1 MENDIIMLENNAS
14 KSEIQRNGLISH
26 SSKHQ
31 RAHQPYENL
40 KTSSPLYQRPVHIPV
55 QMVYPAI
62 QKTSEDN
69 RNKISGLSDSD
80 TKEDSAPYSSDMDD
94 DSREECEANEVG
106 DGATGR
112 RPRDFVPDGTK
123 DARYWVKRIKNNLS
137 AKRSREKRRMADNVM
152 ESKVSKLAQENEDL
166 RSELANIKRLVQD
179 NIIKDTKQGVAV
191 DMLPPPQGPQT
202 QFVVGV
208 SPQSL
213 PLIIPTYHNP
223 LSRFPTPQEIMLLPQ
238 SGLPQSG
245 IAQPGF
251 PQSGLPQPGLPHHTI
266 HHHGVPQP
274 LLPKHGLQQYNLQQ
288 AVRSVSHAATLSSGS
303 FPPFIASSRNVNS
316 FNRPELE
323 DRSRWPTAY
332 IPKPAGSEST
342 SHSKTLQE
350 SAIQSTDISTVVGN
364 GVTKARSPGDKLCP
378 VYDAG
383 IPSAKASERTR
394 PLVESPIAESKPV
407 SAIEDVCKPVSTSP
421 TSSEISDTSSLAEI
435 NKLPH
440 KLRARFL
447 RSLCH
452 QEEVGPTDS
461 EVNTP
466 AKQLTMKDD
475 PILMNIKREKDD
487 EVPHEVDNME
497 IECTSSVPLRTQ
509 WIPPK
514 VEFPQNPLHSIEEE
528 LEQARNLVPTPNR
541 TMNRSEA
548 QAYVELA
555 KAASE
560 LVGARLQTKDFS
572 APSMRQLTRQRTR
585 DMNFNEKYRDKRVRN
600 NIAAKKCRDAKRLL
614 NDYRS
619 SRSNFFEVENVTLRN
634 EVEGLT
640 KDVMRLRELVRRKQ
654 LPLYKVA

>member
-1 MENDIIMLENNAS
+1 MIENKAS

-40 KTSSPLYQRPVHIPV
+40 KTSSPLYQRPIHIPV

-62 QKTSEDN
+62 QKISEDN
-69 RNKISGLSDSD
+69 RNKISGLFDSD
-80 TKEDSAPYSSDMDD
+80 AKEDSAPYSSDMDD
-94 DSREECEANEVG
+94 DSKEEYAANEEG

-112 RPRDFVPDGTK
+112 RQRDFVPDGTK

-179 NIIKDTKQGVAV
+179 NIIKEPKQGVAV
-191 DMLPPPQGPQT
+191 DVLPPPQGPQT

-213 PLIIPTYHNP
+213 PLIIPTYRNP
-223 LSRFPTPQEIMLLPQ
+223 LPRFPTPPQEMLLLPQ

-245 IAQPGF
+245 TAQPGF
-251 PQSGLPQPGLPHHTI
+251 PSSGLPQPGVPQHTI
-266 HHHGVPQP
+266 HHYGLPQP
-274 LLPKHGLQQYNLQQ
+274 LLPQHSLPQYNLQQ
-288 AVRSVSHAATLSSGS
+288 AVQSVSHAALSSGS
-303 FPPFIASSRNVNS
+303 FPPFTSSSRNMNS
-316 FNRPELE
+316 CNRPELE

-332 IPKPAGSEST
+332 IPMPVRSEST
-342 SHSKTLQE
+342 LHSKTLQE
-350 SAIQSTDISTVVGN
+350 SAVQSTDISTVVAS
-364 GVTKARSPGDKLCP
+364 GVTKARSPGDKVCP
-378 VYDAG
+378 VYDVG
-383 IPSAKASERTR
+383 IPSAEVSERT
-394 PLVESPIAESKPV
+394 PSLVESPTAESKP
-407 SAIEDVCKPVSTSP
+407 IGGEDVCKPVSTSP

-452 QEEVGPTDS
+452 QEEIGATAS

-466 AKQLTMKDD
+466 SNQLTMKDD
-475 PILMNIKREKDD
+475 PILMNIKQEKDD

-497 IECTSSVPLRTQ
+497 IECTSSVPLNTQ

-528 LEQARNLVPTPNR
+528 LEQARNLVPTPSR

-585 DMNFNEKYRDKRVRN
+585 DMSFNEKYRDKRVRN